1 MLNEEKI
8 RIMTR
13 AAIYEKGKGKEDL
26 KVTAYGDSD
35 YVRFNLLKTLIGA
48 TVAFLFIVGLYV
60 AYNMDYFMANMMK
73 LDMMKV
79 GREFLVAYL
88 FCMGIYAAVS
98 IIVYQTKYTLAKRRV
113 RVYNQ
118 ELEIIEEISEN
129 SAQKEENFLDDD
141 VRFSK
146 NDESVRRKKD

>member
-1 MLNEEKI
+1 
-8 RIMTR
+8 
-13 AAIYEKGKGKEDL
+13 
-26 KVTAYGDSD
+26 
-35 YVRFNLLKTLIGA
+35 
-48 TVAFLFIVGLYV
+48 
-60 AYNMDYFMANMMK
+60 
-73 LDMMKV
+73 MMKV

-88 FCMGIYAAVS
+88 FFMGIYAAVS

>member
-1 MLNEEKI
+1 M
-8 RIMTR
+8 
-13 AAIYEKGKGKEDL
+13 
-26 KVTAYGDSD
+26 
-35 YVRFNLLKTLIGA
+35 
-48 TVAFLFIVGLYV
+48 
-60 AYNMDYFMANMMK
+60 
-73 LDMMKV
+73 
-79 GREFLVAYL
+79 
-88 FCMGIYAAVS
+88 
-98 IIVYQTKYTLAKRRV
+98 

>member
-79 GREFLVAYL
+79 GREFLL
-88 FCMGIYAAVS
+88 LTSFLWEFMR
-98 IIVYQTKYTLAKRRV
+98 L
-113 RVYNQ
+113 
-118 ELEIIEEISEN
+118 
-129 SAQKEENFLDDD
+129 SALSYIRQNI
-141 VRFSK
+141 RWR
-146 NDESVRRKKD
+146 SVV

>member
-88 FCMGIYAAVS
+88 FFIGNLCGCQHS
-98 IIVYQTKYTLAKRRV
+98 FVYQTKYTLA
-113 RVYNQ
+113 
-118 ELEIIEEISEN
+118 EASC
-129 SAQKEENFLDDD
+129 
-141 VRFSK
+141 
-146 NDESVRRKKD
+146 ESLQSGT